1 MGDQCLEV
9 IGIWDRKLVGY
20 CRIWGTSLTI
30 SSPMLQLPRGLIEE
44 GGVIYYEGSGLP
56 SLNVF
61 I

>member
-30 SSPMLQLPRGLIEE
+30 SSPDVTVARGLIEGE
-44 GGVIYYEGSGLP
+44 
-56 SLNVF
+56 
-61 I
+61 

>member
-1 MGDQCLEV
+1 MFGSV
-9 IGIWDRKLVGY
+9 WKWDRKLGGY
-20 CRIWGTSLTI
+20 GILQEWGTSLTI